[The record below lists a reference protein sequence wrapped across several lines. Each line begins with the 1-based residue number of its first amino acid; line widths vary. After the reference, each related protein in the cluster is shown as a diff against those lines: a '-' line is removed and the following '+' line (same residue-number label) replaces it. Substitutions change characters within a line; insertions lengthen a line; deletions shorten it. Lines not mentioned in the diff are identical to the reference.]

1 MEESQEILL
10 NSLQKS
16 GVSIPP
22 DVSSI
27 PNLTPPLLFSIC
39 AQALNRIHPQTK
51 IPYSTS
57 LPDSVADQFK
67 MCSEIASDVKDLGF
81 IGDMNFHKF
90 LYPSEEDLY
99 KLIRFLVERLPE
111 VSDGKSKVLED
122 GGSRKEAKADTSKC
136 YYVEDQS
143 DKIDTDD
150 SVFTHQKVE
159 GKLADLNIIAEEEKS
174 SDSIS
179 GRFSDFCLVR
189 QSLSEAAMV
198 DKLANAPKDQ
208 SEVSGNESDALQ
220 GNNRHE
226 VGSSIQKTCEDQ
238 EIRPLEEVTTKAS
251 ELEHLQ
257 VELERLKAVTKIVF
271 DDNRSI
277 EFHLQQLEE
286 QKNSRNMNLLAMKSQ
301 WDAERELLEN
311 KRRSLQES
319 LCASNPKAQEK
330 LQKLREFELEKE
342 LIESEIKR
350 REEENSNLAT
360 DLKKQPKQLSR
371 RSYINRVKEI
381 TKNSRKQDADID
393 RILKETR
400 ELQLESNNIQERLH
414 RTYAVVDELVLRE
427 AKKDGIGKQAH
438 KLLTSIHENFGE
450 ISNKILSTNRLRRET
465 AEYEKKIAASATRSL
480 NFDKLQADLDAIRR
494 ENSYLE
500 QHLCHNKAIDQV

>member
-16 GVSIPP
+16 SVSIPP
-22 DVSSI
+22 DLSSI
-27 PNLTPPLLFSIC
+27 RNLSPPIFFSIC
-39 AQALNRIHPQTK
+39 AQVLNQIHPQTK
-51 IPYSTS
+51 TPFSTS

-67 MCSEIASDVKDLGF
+67 VCSEIASAIKDLGF
-81 IGDMNFHKF
+81 IGDISFHKF

-111 VSDGKSKVLED
+111 ASDGKSKVLED
-122 GGSRKEAKADTSKC
+122 GDGRKEKANTSRC
-136 YYVEDQS
+136 YYVENQPN
-143 DKIDTDD
+143 KTDTDD
-150 SVFTHQKVE
+150 SVSTHQKVQD
-159 GKLADLNIIAEEEKS
+159 KLADPNIIAEETRS
-174 SDSIS
+174 PDSIID
-179 GRFSDFCLVR
+179 RFSDFCLIR
-189 QSLSEAAMV
+189 KSLGEAPMV
-198 DKLANAPKDQ
+198 DNLVNAPKDH
-208 SEVSGNESDALQ
+208 SEVCGNESVGLQ

-226 VGSSIQKTCEDQ
+226 VGTYIQKTFEDQ
-238 EIRPLEEVTTKAS
+238 AIGPLEEVTTNAS
-251 ELEHLQ
+251 ELKHFQ
-257 VELERLKAVTKIVF
+257 VELERLEAVTRIVF
-271 DDNRSI
+271 DDNHSI

-286 QKNSRNMNLLAMKSQ
+286 QINSKKLDLLEMKSQ
-301 WDAERELLEN
+301 WDAERELLEI

-319 LCASNPKAQEK
+319 LCARNPMAQEK
-330 LQKLREFELEKE
+330 LKKLREFESEKK
-342 LIESEIKR
+342 LIELEIRR
-350 REEENSNLAT
+350 REEENSNIT
-360 DLKKQPKQLSR
+360 IDLKKQPKQSSR

-450 ISNKILSTNRLRRET
+450 ISNKILSTDRLRRET
-465 AEYEKKIAASATRSL
+465 AEYEKKIAASASRSL
-480 NFDKLQADLDAIRR
+480 DFNKLQADLDAIRR
-494 ENSYLE
+494 ENSHLE
-500 QHLCHNKAIDQV
+500 QHLCHKKPVDEV

>member
-22 DVSSI
+22 DISSI
-27 PNLTPPLLFSIC
+27 RNLTPPLLFSIC
-39 AQALNRIHPQTK
+39 AQVLNRIHLQTK
-51 IPYSTS
+51 IPFSIS

-67 MCSEIASDVKDLGF
+67 ICSEIASAIKDLGF
-81 IGDMNFHKF
+81 IGDMSFHKF

-111 VSDGKSKVLED
+111 ASDGKSKVLED
-122 GGSRKEAKADTSKC
+122 GDGRKETKADTSKC
-136 YYVEDQS
+136 YYVEDPS
-143 DKIDTDD
+143 DKVNTDD

-159 GKLADLNIIAEEEKS
+159 NKRADLNIISEETKS
-174 SDSIS
+174 SNSIV
-179 GRFSDFCLVR
+179 GRFSDLCLVQ
-189 QSLSEAAMV
+189 QSLGEAAMADNLV
-198 DKLANAPKDQ
+198 NAPKDQ
-208 SEVSGNESDALQ
+208 SEVSGNESVALQ

-226 VGSSIQKTCEDQ
+226 VGSYTEKTCEDQ
-238 EIRPLEEVTTKAS
+238 EIRPLEEVTSKAS

-257 VELERLKAVTKIVF
+257 VELERLKAVTRIVF
-271 DDNRSI
+271 DENQSI

-286 QKNSRNMNLLAMKSQ
+286 QINSRNLNLRAMKSQ

-311 KRRSLQES
+311 KRQSLQDS

-330 LQKLREFELEKE
+330 LQKLREFESEKK
-342 LIESEIKR
+342 LIESEIRR

-360 DLKKQPKQLSR
+360 DIKKQPKQLPR

-414 RTYAVVDELVLRE
+414 RTYAVVDELVFRE

-450 ISNKILSTNRLRRET
+450 ISNKILSTDRLRRET
-465 AEYEKKIAASATRSL
+465 AEYEKKIAASASRSL
-480 NFDKLQADLDAIRR
+480 NFTKLQADLDAIRR

-500 QHLCHNKAIDQV
+500 QHLCYKKTH